1 MIKKILIVDDIF
13 SNRLLLGS
21 TLESI
26 GFEYESV
33 ENGQLAIESIQT
45 GAFSMVLLDIEMP
58 VMNGI
63 ETAQYIREEM
73 SPDFCDIPII
83 ALTAHNPDEY
93 KGRMNEAG
101 FNEIL
106 SKPYSVEKIEKII
119 NKYSKINKAS
129 SS

>member
-1 MIKKILIVDDIF
+1 MNKKILIVDDIF

-26 GFEYESV
+26 GIEYETV
-33 ENGQLAIESIQT
+33 ENGQLAIEFIQN
-45 GAFSMVLLDIEMP
+45 GDFSMVLLDIEMP

-63 ETAQYIREEM
+63 ETAKYIREEM
-73 SPDFCDIPII
+73 DDDFCDIPII

-93 KGRMNEAG
+93 KNRMQEVG

-106 SKPYSVEKIEKII
+106 SKPYSVEKIEGII
-119 NKYSKINKAS
+119 NKYSKNI
-129 SS
+129 

>member
-1 MIKKILIVDDIF
+1 MNKKILIVDDIF

-26 GFEYESV
+26 GVEYETV
-33 ENGQLAIESIQT
+33 ENGQLAIEFIQK
-45 GAFSMVLLDIEMP
+45 GGFSMVLLDIEMP

-63 ETAQYIREEM
+63 ETAKYIREEM
-73 SPDFCDIPII
+73 DTDFCDIPII

-93 KGRMNEAG
+93 KNRMQEAG

-106 SKPYSVEKIEKII
+106 SKPYSVEKIEGII
-119 NKYSKINKAS
+119 NKYSKNT
-129 SS
+129 

>member
-1 MIKKILIVDDIF
+1 MNKKVLIVDDIF

-26 GFEYESV
+26 DIDYEAV
-33 ENGQLAIESIQT
+33 ENGQMAINYIRTTEVSII
-45 GAFSMVLLDIEMP
+45 LLDIEMP

-63 ETAQYIREEM
+63 ETAKFIREEM
-73 SPDFCDIPII
+73 SSEFNNIPII

-93 KGRMNEAG
+93 KDRIHEAG

-106 SKPYSVEKIEKII
+106 SKPYSVEKISAIIEK
-119 NKYSKINKAS
+119 YT
-129 SS
+129 